1 MSAVVLDGKT
11 IAREIRR
18 IAKARVETL
27 KRQAGMVP
35 GLAVVLVG
43 DDPVSRVYVNNK
55 IKACAEVGIH
65 SQLHEFDA
73 GIDGAAVIRRIEQLN
88 ADPAIHGI
96 LVQLPLPSHF
106 DIRAVLRTVAV
117 DKDVDGFYLYNVG
130 ALGVGEYAF
139 QPLMTS
145 GGVKMLSHEPTAL
158 QGG

>member
-43 DDPVSRVYVNNK
+43 NDPVSRVYVNNN
-55 IKACAEVGIH
+55 IKACAEAGIH

-73 GIDGAAVIRRIEQLN
+73 GIHGGAVIRSIEQLN
-88 ADPAIHGI
+88 ADPAIDGL
-96 LVQLPLPSHF
+96 LVQRPLRP
-106 DIRAVLRTVAV
+106 DLDRRAVLRTVAS
-117 DKDVDGFYLYNVG
+117 DKD
-130 ALGVGEYAF
+130 
-139 QPLMTS
+139 
-145 GGVKMLSHEPTAL
+145 
-158 QGG
+158 